1 MQVLKDELHH
11 KILLEAEHL
20 FLQRGYDRTSMQ
32 MIADK
37 VNISKSN
44 MYHYFKSKE
53 EIFDELTD
61 SAAVALKRI
70 VLRLRDTRVDPARG
84 VREYHVLQGEEFMA
98 LMQTQRYGLL
108 LILEQGKGTR
118 YEGLR
123 ESLVSLLAMKMLPII
138 VDEDGSEWMAGIMA
152 RNLIDG
158 AVQIIKGCLRPRD
171 MRNCMRRLIEYH
183 TRGID
188 ALLR

>member
-20 FLQRGYDRTSMQ
+20 FLKKGYDRTSMQ

-44 MYHYFKSKE
+44 MYRYFKNKE
-53 EIFDELTD
+53 ELFDELTD
-61 SAAVALKRI
+61 AAAFALKRI

-98 LMQTQRYGLL
+98 LMQMQRYGLL
-108 LILEQGKGTR
+108 LILEQGTGTR
-118 YEGLR
+118 YESLR
-123 ESLVSLLAMKMLPII
+123 ESLVSLMAAKMLPII
-138 VDEDGSEWMAGIMA
+138 ADEDGSEWMAGIMA

-158 AVQIIKGCLRPRD
+158 VVQILRVCLRPRD
-171 MRNCMRRLIEYH
+171 MRTCMRRLIEYH
-183 TRGID
+183 TQGIN